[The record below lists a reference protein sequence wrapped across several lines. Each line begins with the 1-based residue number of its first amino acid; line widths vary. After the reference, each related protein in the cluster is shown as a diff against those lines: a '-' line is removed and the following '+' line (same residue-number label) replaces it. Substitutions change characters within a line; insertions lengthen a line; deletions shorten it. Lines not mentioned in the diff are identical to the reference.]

1 MDKKRLA
8 LKKALL
14 LAKANIKLHPD
25 IDKNKLDS
33 SGGNIG
39 RNDWIFFRI
48 SNTSRVRLT
57 LSENASL
64 LLVKNGPDTYNIQDL
79 NTNEIILN
87 NVTIEQILSHAPEQL
102 FFLLYKNCY
111 NNCQFCPMT
120 YNIAEKGHYS
130 WGDMYKRISEN
141 EQFNI
146 RSISVTTSSPPDK
159 TNEDLVNEM
168 VDVTNKIRKI
178 KGNDIPIGMSL
189 KTPTKDQLCRLK
201 EAGVS
206 EMRLNL
212 ETYNPELAKTLMPR
226 KKINEILKS
235 IEFAVEV
242 FGKEKVSSN
251 IIIGLGETDNDI
263 LQGVEVLSEMGALSS
278 LYPYDP
284 IDLTHEKFKRPSV
297 PIVLPN
303 EKFKRPS
310 AERIFNLA
318 VEHKKILE
326 NHNLN
331 PLGAKTM
338 CCSCAASHL
347 YPGKDI

>member
-1 MDKKRLA
+1 MNKKELA

-14 LAKANIKLHPD
+14 LAKANIRLHPD
-25 IDKNKLDS
+25 IDKNELDS
-33 SGGNIG
+33 SEGNIG
-39 RNDWIFFRI
+39 RNDWIFIRI
-48 SNTSRVRLT
+48 SETSRVRLT

-64 LLVKNGPDTYNIQDL
+64 LLVKNGADTYNIQDL
-79 NTNEIILN
+79 DTNEIILN
-87 NVTIEQILSHAPEQL
+87 NVTIERILSHAPEQL
-102 FFLLYKNCY
+102 FFLLYKNCC
-111 NNCQFCPMT
+111 NKCQFCPMT
-120 YNIAEKGHYS
+120 YKFSEDSHYS
-130 WGDMYKRISEN
+130 WEKMKDKISEN
-141 EQFNI
+141 NDSM

-159 TNEDLVNEM
+159 TQEELVDEM
-168 VDVTNKIRKI
+168 IDIANKIRKM
-178 KGNDIPIGMSL
+178 KGNYFPIGMSL

-212 ETYNPELAKTLMPR
+212 ETYNPKLAKTLMPN
-226 KKINEILKS
+226 KDIDEILQS
-235 IEFAVEV
+235 IEHAVEI

-251 IIIGLGETDNDI
+251 MIIGLGETDSDI
-263 LQGVEVLSEMGALSS
+263 LQGVEVLSKMGALST

-284 IDLTHEKFKRPSV
+284 IG
-297 PIVLPN
+297 LPN

-326 NHNLN
+326 KYELN

-347 YPGKDI
+347 YPGRDI